1 MIIAVASAA
10 RPARKRD
17 VSEYY
22 GNGWSKSSNG
32 YNYPSPG
39 NVLNSVETTYY
50 APAP

>member
-1 MIIAVASAA
+1 MIIAVASAG

-22 GNGWSKSSNG
+22 GAGWSKSANG

-39 NVLNSVETTYY
+39 NVLNTVETTYY

>member
-1 MIIAVASAA
+1 MIVAVASAG

-22 GNGWSKSSNG
+22 GAGWSKSAGG
-32 YNYPSPG
+32 YNYPAPG

-50 APAP
+50 AP